1 MHPIINLEKKKKKE
15 KKRKKDQLDLLESF
29 ASVNR
34 PGDAPSSFRDF
45 DGGEMNLQGEGRRE
59 PVALSYSTRGAAR
72 REQSLLMIITSL
84 FQQRGGRIFVAKNGG
99 GSVRRGGKSG
109 RRPQNTRGRVGR
121 KFV

>member
-15 KKRKKDQLDLLESF
+15 KKRKKDQLDLPKSF

-45 DGGEMNLQGEGRRE
+45 DGGEVNLQGEGRE